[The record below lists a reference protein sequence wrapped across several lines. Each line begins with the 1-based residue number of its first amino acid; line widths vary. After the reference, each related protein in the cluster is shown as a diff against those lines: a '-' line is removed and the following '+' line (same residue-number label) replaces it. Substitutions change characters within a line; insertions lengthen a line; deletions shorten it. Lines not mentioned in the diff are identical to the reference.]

1 MLKRQTALLSTA
13 PLVLMLTSSAAFS
26 SDQKPNETVFVANSS
41 NGRILKID
49 FEEGTAT
56 VVNTDA
62 TLRKGLEGLAVRD
75 DGAGQVNLLV
85 CDRLDGKVVFYANA
99 AGTGATITAQIP
111 MPDGISLD
119 RDGNAFLISSGAGG
133 GAAQHARQV
142 WAIPR
147 GQTAPGGYGPAQ
159 LIDAANPS
167 DLLADARIVTFP
179 AGSLK
184 KGDLLVLARKP
195 AQVWL
200 YPGAVPCADPAACT
214 ANERQAFVPADAF
227 PPGTDANGMVQGP
240 DGNLLIVTGGGD
252 VLRYNV
258 STQAFEISPL
268 ISGLGNGPFK
278 IAVGFQNVPGPS
290 GLVART
296 RAFVT
301 QRNIT
306 GRVLSFDFDGAT
318 AVQSHEVSAGL
329 QAPVGVGIGTGKA
342 VPTPAA
348 PEGTKTVVTLDHIDS
363 TFDHVNVSG
372 FTDSTCI
379 ALRDPRETDQGFQE
393 RPLNLKELDSRLP
406 DRIIPSYV
414 RTFLVGAPAAGDPI
428 FFVCLADTSAG
439 FVRTIDSHE
448 DEATQLHYQP
458 DCLDPDPSL
467 QPRFFWVPAD
477 GEPPIVEKDGTT
489 MTLIDVS
496 SACRNTGSNR
506 AVTPDYSILLPIVR
520 DTRPVT
526 DIVGFKLQS
535 LGETLTS
542 FAPFVRNTGSCQG
555 VYGTLT
561 AGLQAATEA
570 FAPTKGKRKSDPA
583 AAIIQLQSFVAI
595 TDGNPSCFDDSQ
607 RNVNGELVARAQ
619 SAIFMLGKLV
629 QPKGPARP

>member
-13 PLVLMLTSSAAFS
+13 LLVVSLASSSAFS
-26 SDQKPNETVFVANSS
+26 HDQKPNETVFVANSS

-62 TLRKGLEGLAVRD
+62 NLRKGLEGLAVRD
-75 DGAGQVNLLV
+75 DGAGLVNLLV
-85 CDRLDGKVVFYANA
+85 CDRLDGKVLFYADA
-99 AGTGATITAQIP
+99 AGTGTTGATVTAQIP

-119 RDGNAFLISSGAGG
+119 RDGNAFLVSSGPG
-133 GAAQHARQV
+133 GAAKQARQV

-147 GQTAPGGYGPAQ
+147 GQTAPGGYGPAR
-159 LIDAANPS
+159 LIDGANPS

-179 AGSLK
+179 AGTLK

-214 ANERQAFVPADAF
+214 ATERQAFVPADAF

-240 DGNLLIVTGGGD
+240 DGNLLIVTAAGD
-252 VLRYNV
+252 VLRYFV
-258 STQAFEISPL
+258 PAPAPPAAAFDTL
-268 ISGLGNGPFK
+268 VSGLGNGPFK

-306 GRVLSFDFDGAT
+306 GRVLSFDLDGAT
-318 AVQSHEVSAGL
+318 AVQSHEVAAGL
-329 QAPVGVGIGTGKA
+329 EAPVGVGIGTAKA
-342 VPTPAA
+342 VPTPA
-348 PEGTKTVVTLDHIDS
+348 GTGTLVTLDHIDS
-363 TFDHVNVSG
+363 TFDKVNTSG
-372 FTDSTCI
+372 FTDSTCL
-379 ALRDPRETDQGFQE
+379 AFTDPRGTADGS
-393 RPLNLKELDSRLP
+393 LNLKDLDSRLP

-414 RTFLVGAPAAGDPI
+414 RTFPVGTPTAGDPI

-448 DEATQLHYQP
+448 DEATQLGYQP

-489 MTLIDVS
+489 MEFIDVS

-506 AVTPDYSILLPIVR
+506 AITPDYSILLPIVR

-535 LGETLTS
+535 LAETLTS
-542 FAPFVRNTGSCQG
+542 FAPLVRDTGSCTG
-555 VYGTLT
+555 VYSTLT
-561 AGLQAATEA
+561 AGLQAAIEA
-570 FAPTKGKRKSDPA
+570 FSPTKGKRKSDPA
-583 AAIIQLQSFVAI
+583 AAITQLQSFVAVI
-595 TDGNPSCFDDSQ
+595 DGNPSCFDNSQ
-607 RNVNGELVARAQ
+607 RNASGELVARAQ
-619 SAIFMLGKLV
+619 STVFMLSKLV
-629 QPKGPARP
+629 PPPKEHGHP